1 MRLLGPSW
9 PHFLCVL
16 EVNMDWAWA
25 PLAVIIVAIV
35 VGSLSVNHLDQ
46 PEPNVTFGF
55 VVFSIVAML
64 SLGMVIG
71 KILL

>member
-1 MRLLGPSW
+1 
-9 PHFLCVL
+9 
-16 EVNMDWAWA
+16 MDWAWA